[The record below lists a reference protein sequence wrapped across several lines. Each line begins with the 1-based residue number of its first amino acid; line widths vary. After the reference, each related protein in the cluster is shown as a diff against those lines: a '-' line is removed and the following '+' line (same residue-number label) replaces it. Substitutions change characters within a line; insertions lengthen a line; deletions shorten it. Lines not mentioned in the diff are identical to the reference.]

1 MTTFWLSIP
10 LGIVIVLAAVGI
22 PYWLTHHRMRPHY
35 DVSESHEYLAAAGKT
50 PEDAAVGRPGRL
62 REEGGQVKLP
72 EPPGRGEGPAG

>member
-1 MTTFWLSIP
+1 LSCWARHLDVVNSP
-10 LGIVIVLAAVGI
+10 AGREANA
-22 PYWLTHHRMRPHY
+22 RASY